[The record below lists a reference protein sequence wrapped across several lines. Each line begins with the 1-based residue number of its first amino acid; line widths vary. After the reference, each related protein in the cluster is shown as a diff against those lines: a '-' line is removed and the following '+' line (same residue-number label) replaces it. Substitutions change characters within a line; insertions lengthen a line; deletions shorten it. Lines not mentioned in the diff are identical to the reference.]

1 MVKAE
6 QEAAEKQLALEDAE
20 RRRKREEAKR
30 RTRMLEAAF
39 DGDIE
44 EMKNILQEVRKN
56 QLLHRGHRLITID
69 KLHSGL

>member
-20 RRRKREEAKR
+20 RRRKKEEAKR

-44 EMKNILQEVRKN
+44 EMESILKEVKI
-56 QLLHRGHRLITID
+56 QLTLPWC
-69 KLHSGL
+69 